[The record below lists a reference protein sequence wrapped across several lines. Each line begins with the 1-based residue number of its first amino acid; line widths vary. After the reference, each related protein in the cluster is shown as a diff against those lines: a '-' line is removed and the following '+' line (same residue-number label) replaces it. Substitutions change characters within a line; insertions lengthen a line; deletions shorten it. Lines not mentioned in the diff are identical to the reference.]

1 MVITIYQLP
10 ITSMSL
16 RTHRSLQALIL
27 AALGAFLLQK
37 ILSGTLFWY
46 INQRFMVLVLLAG
59 IGLLALAQ
67 MVFQSLRQ
75 KDTDPES
82 HDHHDHARSPSPT
95 LPHTHTLPVWRLL
108 IVALPV
114 LLGVLIPARPLGV
127 SAIAN
132 KGVNTN
138 APIAAGSSAAVTL
151 SIAPE
156 NRSVLDWVRVFNYES
171 NPTMFDGQP
180 ADVVGFVY
188 HDPRLPEGQFLV
200 GRFAL
205 NCCVADATA
214 IGMAVVWPDEDNLAD
229 NSWVRVRGAVQAAS
243 LNGRPLPLI
252 QAASIVQVA
261 EPEQPYLY
269 P

>member
-1 MVITIYQLP
+1 
-10 ITSMSL
+10 MSF
-16 RTHRSLQALIL
+16 RTQRSLQALIL
-27 AALGAFLLQK
+27 AALGVFLLQK

-46 INQRFMVLVLLAG
+46 INQRFMALILLAAL
-59 IGLLALAQ
+59 GLLALAQ
-67 MVFQSLRQ
+67 MVFHSLRQ
-75 KDTDPES
+75 ENTPPEA
-82 HDHHDHARSPSPT
+82 HDHPGHEHSPT
-95 LPHTHTLPVWRLL
+95 HTIPVWGL
-108 IVALPV
+108 IVIALPV
-114 LLGVLIPARPLGV
+114 LLGILIPARPLGT

-151 SIAPE
+151 DIAPE
-156 NRSVLDWVRVFNYES
+156 SRSVLDWVRVFNYES
-171 NPTMFDGQP
+171 NPTVFNGQL

-214 IGMAVVWPDEDNLAD
+214 IGMAVAWPDEDNLAD
-229 NSWVRVRGAVQAAS
+229 NSWVRVRGAVQAAA
-243 LNGRPLPLI
+243 LNGKPLPLI
-252 QAASIVQVA
+252 NAATIEQVA

>member
-1 MVITIYQLP
+1 
-10 ITSMSL
+10 MSP

-27 AALGAFLLQK
+27 AALGVFLLQK
-37 ILSGTLFWY
+37 IFSGTLFWY
-46 INQRFMVLVLLAG
+46 INQRFMILVLLAG
-59 IGLLALAQ
+59 LGLLALAQ

-75 KDTDPES
+75 KDAE
-82 HDHHDHARSPSPT
+82 HKAHDHAEHNHHHSHTSPPPPSPT
-95 LPHTHTLPVWRLL
+95 LPISGLL

-114 LLGVLIPARPLGV
+114 VLGLLIPARPLGV

-138 APIAAGSSAAVTL
+138 APIAAGSSVSVTL
-151 SIAPE
+151 SLAPE
-156 NRSVLDWVRVFNYES
+156 NRTVLDWVRVFNYES
-171 NPTMFDGQP
+171 DPTVFAGQP

-214 IGMAVVWPDEDNLAD
+214 IGMAVVWPAEDNLAD
-229 NSWVRVRGAVQAAS
+229 NSWVRVRGAVQAAT
-243 LNGRPLPLI
+243 LNGKPLPLI
-252 QAASIVQVA
+252 YAASVEQVA